1 VDKVSS
7 RSRHEHGPTALS
19 RETENNIYFGY
30 PINYIIIHQESNM
43 KKYLVS
49 FTLVAAT
56 LAAPAL
62 AFAQSNAPVTRAQV
76 RADLVAV
83 EKAGYN
89 PALASDPYYPS
100 DIQAAEAKVATQHA
114 GAAQAYGGVQT
125 GTSASSAPKHVSMN
139 NTCVGPIDFCQ
150 LFFGS

>member
-1 VDKVSS
+1 
-7 RSRHEHGPTALS
+7 
-19 RETENNIYFGY
+19 
-30 PINYIIIHQESNM
+30 M

-56 LAAPAL
+56 FAAPAL
-62 AFAQSNAPVTRAQV
+62 AFAQSNGPVTRAQV

-100 DIQAAEAKVATQHA
+100 DIQAAEAKVAAQHA
-114 GAAQAYGGVQT
+114 DATKAYGGVQS
-125 GTSASSAPKHVSMN
+125 GKSASSASKHASMN
-139 NTCVGPIDFCQ
+139 NACVGPIDFCQ
-150 LFFGS
+150 PFFGS